1 MNEITE
7 EMMINW
13 IEEARDL
20 LERAKNEIDHR
31 ILLVEDDNGVWD
43 PAFELY
49 ADIHMFLNNVWTVPD

>member
-20 LERAKNEIDHR
+20 LERAKNEIDRGVLSKETNSR
-31 ILLVEDDNGVWD
+31 IWDN
-43 PAFELY
+43 AYELY
-49 ADIHMFLNNVWTVPD
+49 VDINMFLNNVWRTQ